1 VVICCHY
8 CYSLLLLLLL
18 SDFAALFMICYC
30 LQSVAKVSKAG
41 HDDNDDDDGV
51 NGDTEPVDDAGVVLT
66 SQLLAEARTERIQSR
81 SVVSSISRS
90 VY

>member
-1 VVICCHY
+1 V
-8 CYSLLLLLLL
+8 
-18 SDFAALFMICYC
+18 ICYC

-41 HDDNDDDDGV
+41 HDDSDDNDGV
-51 NGDTEPVDDAGVVLT
+51 NSDTEPVDDAGVVLT

>member
-8 CYSLLLLLLL
+8 CYSLLLLLL